1 MIAAHCENVIVVL
14 NVGGQVDLKEIL
26 QIPNVTGR
34 LLHLVQPGMEG
45 GNSFADVLTGDVFP
59 WKTDRDPG
67 QKL

>member
-26 QIPNVTGR
+26 QIPNVKA

-45 GNSFADVLTGDVFP
+45 GNSLADVLTGDVVP
-59 WKTDRDPG
+59 S
-67 QKL
+67 